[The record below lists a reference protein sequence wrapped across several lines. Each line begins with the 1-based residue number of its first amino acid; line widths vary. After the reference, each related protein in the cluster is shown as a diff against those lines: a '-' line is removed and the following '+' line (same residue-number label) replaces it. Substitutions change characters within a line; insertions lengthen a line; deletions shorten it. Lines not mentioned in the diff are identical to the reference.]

1 MSEIVNQATETEL
14 TPVGAAEGA
23 AEATA
28 QKTNRDRN

>member
-23 AEATA
+23 AR
-28 QKTNRDRN
+28 QLRKN